1 MAKSRSES
9 ILREAFCSVLLR
21 GVEGDEAISR
31 IRKGEENDAWPGQN
45 ALPYFLALEG
55 RGLR

>member
-31 IRKGEENDAWPGQN
+31 IREGKRTMPG
-45 ALPYFLALEG
+45 PG
-55 RGLR
+55 IS